1 MSSKEMPSSDKEK
14 LTKEE
19 KAAKKA
25 RKEAKAAKLAAASAA
40 PRQSPRL
47 QAMAAAEAIP
57 GSKALSADA
66 FREEH
71 AISGSSELPDPVQHI
86 DDAPFDARLRSAL
99 RAAKFTAPSPIQ
111 AQAWPVALAG
121 KDVIAIAKTG
131 SGKTLGF
138 LFPAFSAILPKL
150 PLGQGVGPLALVMA
164 PVRELAQQIQ
174 VEAERFGAA
183 VGIKSLVVYGGAP
196 KGPQI
201 GALGRGRPALVVG
214 TPGRLNDLLA
224 LANPPVTNLNA
235 CGYVVLDEA
244 DRMLDMGFA
253 PQIDKIFQLLPSKR
267 QTLFFTATW
276 PREVQQLAK
285 SYLSPNAMQI
295 FVGGADTKLVA
306 NKSVTQK
313 FEQLTPAEK
322 PERLMKVIME
332 QPADAKIVVFCNTK
346 ADCAKLEAD
355 QKRLG
360 RGTCA
365 IHGDKDQWERERALQ
380 AFSSGKAPI
389 MFATDVAARGLD
401 VRGVTLVINYDL
413 PQGDDG
419 VENYVHRIGRT
430 GRAGATGIAITF
442 WNDRVD
448 KRQGAKL
455 AALLADAGQE

>member
-57 GSKALSADA
+57 SIDLDPAADKKDKKDKKDKEEKKAKKRAAEAATLPSIAEDEAPPAKKAKKDKEEKKAKKEAPASSSSGGAGGSGSGIKALSADA

-201 GALGRGRPALVVG
+201 GALM
-214 TPGRLNDLLA
+214 TYDDLLSA
-224 LANPPVTNLNA
+224 SLISTQGTAFR
-235 CGYVVLDEA
+235 CA
-244 DRMLDMGFA
+244 D
-253 PQIDKIFQLLPSKR
+253 
-267 QTLFFTATW
+267 
-276 PREVQQLAK
+276 
-285 SYLSPNAMQI
+285 
-295 FVGGADTKLVA
+295 
-306 NKSVTQK
+306 
-313 FEQLTPAEK
+313 
-322 PERLMKVIME
+322 
-332 QPADAKIVVFCNTK
+332 
-346 ADCAKLEAD
+346 
-355 QKRLG
+355 
-360 RGTCA
+360 
-365 IHGDKDQWERERALQ
+365 
-380 AFSSGKAPI
+380 
-389 MFATDVAARGLD
+389 
-401 VRGVTLVINYDL
+401 DL
-413 PQGDDG
+413 
-419 VENYVHRIGRT
+419 
-430 GRAGATGIAITF
+430 
-442 WNDRVD
+442 
-448 KRQGAKL
+448 
-455 AALLADAGQE
+455 